1 MPILWAHLSKQL
13 KKNNKLSVVA
23 VLILSDFICI
33 CLSAITAFQFRFPQN
48 SLDTDSKPTIAQ
60 FDYRGILLLIVFSWS
75 FLFLLTGIYRF
86 EHANLFVLNLQSVI
100 KKSVYFFFF
109 LGFISFI
116 LKASFSRI
124 VFGVM
129 LVSGLV
135 YLILGRLI
143 TYFLILKPLI
153 LKKKVISK
161 MMIVGHAMRESQQY
175 SDWIIKNRLLGY
187 AVVSKMECKA
197 ISSTWLDEFERI
209 LKFTPIDEILL
220 LPGMESDKNFSRFV
234 HYCED
239 LGIKTN
245 WIPLDSGNLGYW
257 LIPQPQVG
265 IPFLAFSQS
274 KISIVEKI
282 LKRSFD
288 VVFAVSAVVLLSP
301 VYFVISVLILITSG
315 GPVIYSQKRVG
326 LNGKVFNFY
335 KFRSMVKNADQL
347 ISSAANIHATDHV
360 IFKDKKDPR
369 VTPVGR
375 ILRKYSLDELPQFF
389 NVLINDMSVVGPR
402 PALVYEVKKYDSIYE
417 RRLNAKPGVTG
428 PWQISGRSD
437 LDLQTSVALDLNYM
451 VNWSFTRDLWII
463 IATIGAVFKG
473 RGAY

>member
-1 MPILWAHLSKQL
+1 MQKFMADLIRYLKQD
-13 KKNNKLSVVA
+13 NKFLIVSVLVFSD
-23 VLILSDFICI
+23 LIAASI
-33 CLSAITAFQFRFPQN
+33 SAITAFQFRFPQN
-48 SLDTDSKPTIAQ
+48 TVDSGSNPAIAQ
-60 FDYRGILLLIVFSWS
+60 FDYRVILVSIIFSWLL
-75 FLFLLTGIYRF
+75 LFLLTGIYNF
-86 EHANLFVLNLQSVI
+86 EHANLFVLNLQLVI
-100 KKSVYFFFF
+100 KQSVYFFFF

-124 VFGVM
+124 VFAVM
-129 LVSGLV
+129 LVSGL
-135 YLILGRLI
+135 LFLTIGRLI
-143 TYFLILKPLI
+143 TYFLILQPLI
-153 LKKKVISK
+153 LKKKLISK
-161 MMIVGHAMRESQQY
+161 MMIVGRSMRESQQY

-187 AVVSKMECKA
+187 AVVSRMECNA
-197 ISSTWLDEFERI
+197 ISSTWLDEFDRI

-220 LPGMESDKNFSRFV
+220 LPGMESDKNFSRFI

-274 KISIVEKI
+274 KISVAERI

-288 VVFAVSAVVLLSP
+288 VVFAILALVLLSP
-301 VYFVISVLILITSG
+301 VYLVISVLILITSG
-315 GPVIYSQKRVG
+315 RPVFYSQKRVG

-347 ISSAANIHATDHV
+347 ISSAANVHAKDHV

-369 VTPVGR
+369 VTSIGR

-402 PALVYEVKKYDSIYE
+402 PALVHEVKKYDSMYE

>member
-1 MPILWAHLSKQL
+1 MSNRLTIRIVILTL
-13 KKNNKLSVVA
+13 
-23 VLILSDFICI
+23 D
-33 CLSAITAFQFRFPQN
+33 AFALGIAATIAYAFRFKS
-48 SLDTDSKPTIAQ
+48 SLFESTLQPSIATI
-60 FDYRGILLLIVFSWS
+60 DYQVILFFITLGW
-75 FLFLLTGIYRF
+75 LFTFAISGIYRL
-86 EHANLFVLNLQSVI
+86 EHDNLFTLNLQSLL
-100 KKSVYFFFF
+100 KRSFSYFFA
-109 LGFISFI
+109 LGFISF
-116 LKASFSRI
+116 LTRASFSRTVFITQI
-124 VFGVM
+124 VVGI
-129 LVSGLV
+129 LSLIATRSIV
-135 YLILGRLI
+135 YFTLLRPMIKSKKISTRL
-143 TYFLILKPLI
+143 
-153 LKKKVISK
+153 
-161 MMIVGHAMRESQQY
+161 MIIGKSMQEAQQY

-187 AVVSKMECKA
+187 AVVSRVECA
-197 ISSTWLDEFERI
+197 SISSAWLDEFERI

-274 KISIVEKI
+274 KISIAERI

-288 VVFAVSAVVLLSP
+288 LFFSFAALVLLSP
-301 VYFVISVLILITSG
+301 VYLVISLIILITSG
-315 GPVIYSQKRVG
+315 RPVFYSQKRVG

-335 KFRSMVKNADQL
+335 KFRSMVKNAEQM
-347 ISSAANIHATDHV
+347 ISAADNIHAKDHV

-369 VTPVGR
+369 VTPIGR

-402 PALVYEVKKYDSIYE
+402 PALVHEVKKYDSMYE